1 MNLCRLFDFLKLRLL
16 HLNLFNTGSQNETII
31 QNERRSTRFYL
42 IFLITSMIFFIIYYR
57 VIFYTNTTVI
67 EHPSLA
73 EYSKYIKETLLQCPC
88 SNIAV
93 KYEVFAEIQPEYH
106 ELCHSDFISDK
117 WINHLFRLYRH
128 SWNKS
133 DRSDFRRIAVFQFQ
147 TLRSLCQVAKET
159 VSNKLKSFNATHFIQ
174 SHLVLPELFQIQIRS
189 LIEEFINGTPMAFL
203 RTLHFIQD
211 TTAQSLFMTG
221 ASITSVR
228 PVTQYRF
235 LKDNGIV
242 PYPGINYTF
251 TDESSC
257 VCSSSTATTC
267 MGLAFMTGASITS
280 VRPVTQ
286 YRFLKDNGIVPYPGI
301 NYTFTDE
308 SSCVC
313 SSSTATTCMGL
324 ATYDNI
330 TVSGFQT
337 GCYMLSALMNST
349 LEAFYNQTF
358 IDKVS
363 NSSQS
368 FKKLNSSNANSKIEM
383 LLSQMFV
390 KYWSNQTFYE
400 KYFQSCAPEIC
411 SYRKI
416 QHYSF
421 WNILIILIGLFG
433 GLTKALKIITPILI
447 LKIWPMIRKKICK
460 RPTPTEQIVVT
471 EDAPGNFY

>member
-16 HLNLFNTGSQNETII
+16 HLNLFNTGSQNETTI

-42 IFLITSMIFFIIYYR
+42 IFLITSMVFFIIYYR

-73 EYSKYIKETLLQCPC
+73 EFSKYIKETLLQCPC
-88 SNIAV
+88 SNITV
-93 KYEVFAEIQPEYH
+93 KYEVFTEIQPDYH
-106 ELCHSDFISDK
+106 ELCYSDFISDK
-117 WINHLFRLYRH
+117 WINHLFSLYEH

-133 DRSDFRRIAVFQFQ
+133 DRIDFRRIAVFQFQ
-147 TLRSLCQVAKET
+147 TLRSLCQVAQET
-159 VSNKLKSFNATHFIQ
+159 VSNQLQSFKATHFIQ
-174 SHLVLPELFQIQIRS
+174 SHLVLPKLFQDQIGS
-189 LIEEFINGTPMAFL
+189 FINEFIKGTPKAFL
-203 RTLHFIQD
+203 RTLNFIQD

-228 PVTQYRF
+228 PVTQYRYPIE
-235 LKDNGIV
+235 NG
-242 PYPGINYTF
+242 F
-251 TDESSC
+251 
-257 VCSSSTATTC
+257 
-267 MGLAFMTGASITS
+267 
-280 VRPVTQ
+280 
-286 YRFLKDNGIVPYPGI
+286 VPYPGI

-349 LEAFYNQTF
+349 LEALYNQTF

-368 FKKLNSSNANSKIEM
+368 FKKLNSSNSNSKVEM
-383 LLSQMFV
+383 LLSQMLV
-390 KYWSNQTFYE
+390 KSWPNRILYE
-400 KYFQSCAPEIC
+400 KYFQSCAPKSC

-460 RPTPTEQIVVT
+460 RPARAEQIVVI

>member
-42 IFLITSMIFFIIYYR
+42 IFLITSMVFFIIYYR

-93 KYEVFAEIQPEYH
+93 KYEVFAEIQPDYH

-117 WINHLFRLYRH
+117 WINHLFSLYEH

-133 DRSDFRRIAVFQFQ
+133 DRNDFRRIAVFQFQ
-147 TLRSLCQVAKET
+147 TLRSLCQVAQET
-159 VSNKLKSFNATHFIQ
+159 VSKQLQSFKATHFIQ
-174 SHLVLPELFQIQIRS
+174 SHLVLPEVFRVQIGSFIN
-189 LIEEFINGTPMAFL
+189 EFIKGTPKAFL

-235 LKDNGIV
+235 LIDG
-242 PYPGINYTF
+242 GF
-251 TDESSC
+251 
-257 VCSSSTATTC
+257 
-267 MGLAFMTGASITS
+267 
-280 VRPVTQ
+280 
-286 YRFLKDNGIVPYPGI
+286 VPYPGI

-349 LEAFYNQTF
+349 LEAFYNQKF

-368 FKKLNSSNANSKIEM
+368 FKKLNSSNSSWKIEI

-390 KYWSNQTFYE
+390 ESWSDQILYE
-400 KYFQSCAPEIC
+400 KYFQSCAPELC
-411 SYRKI
+411 TYRKI

-447 LKIWPMIRKKICK
+447 LKIWPMIRKKTCK
-460 RPTPTEQIVVT
+460 RPTPAEQIVVT